1 MSLRIAPSI
10 ISADLGNLAQQIE
23 IVERGGADLIHI
35 DVMDGCF
42 VPNLTVGIPVVK
54 AIKSFATVPL
64 DVHLMIVEPERHIEA
79 FVQAGASMLSVHVE
93 ASPHL
98 HRTLS
103 TIRTLGAQ
111 AGAVL
116 NPSTPASA
124 LEPVID
130 LLDFTLVMSV
140 NPGFSGQRFIPQSM
154 SKVRQVRDL
163 LDRSGSQAALEIDGG
178 IDQRNAADVVSAGAD
193 ILVAASAIFATG
205 DPASATR
212 RLRDAALSSS
222 PVSNR

>member
-1 MSLRIAPSI
+1 MY
-10 ISADLGNLAQQIE
+10 
-23 IVERGGADLIHI
+23 
-35 DVMDGCF
+35 
-42 VPNLTVGIPVVK
+42 T
-54 AIKSFATVPL
+54 
-64 DVHLMIVEPERHIEA
+64 
-79 FVQAGASMLSVHVE
+79 
-93 ASPHL
+93 SPDP
-98 HRTLS
+98 
-103 TIRTLGAQ
+103 
-111 AGAVL
+111 VL

-212 RLRDAALSSS
+212 RLRDAALSSR